1 MTLRA
6 LKLIGEFTEFSVYS
20 LKIKVGSGK
29 PTLFSKS
36 EK

>member
-6 LKLIGEFTEFSVYS
+6 LKIIGEFIEFSVYS
-20 LKIKVGSGK
+20 LKIKMSSGK